1 MSTTRLPRI
10 ERRSFIGRTLAG
22 TAVMLGGTWALVAL
36 TRGHVPS
43 AAEVWA
49 AAGLSSAATLIV
61 ASLFVRET
69 PYPRVPSVLSAF
81 LLAGATLLTAA
92 YPVDPS
98 RWARE
103 TREIAWLF
111 PWFFVSIHSGT
122 PRMVRAC
129 TTAKA
134 RWLLPLSAS
143 LLALAI
149 HLPFLLD
156 RL

>member
-69 PYPRVPSVLSAF
+69 PYPRVPYVLSAF

-98 RWARE
+98 RWAHE
-103 TREIAWLF
+103 TREIAGADKDERF
-111 PWFFVSIHSGT
+111 GFHEG
-122 PRMVRAC
+122 
-129 TTAKA
+129 
-134 RWLLPLSAS
+134 S
-143 LLALAI
+143 LRELN
-149 HLPFLLD
+149 
-156 RL
+156 